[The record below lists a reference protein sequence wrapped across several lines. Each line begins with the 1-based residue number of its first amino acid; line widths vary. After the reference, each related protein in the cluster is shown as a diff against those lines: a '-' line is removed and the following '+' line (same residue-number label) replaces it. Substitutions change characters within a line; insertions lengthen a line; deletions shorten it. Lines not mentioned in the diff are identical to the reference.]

1 MIITRGRTTSVL
13 VRQRFGLSG
22 LNPRANPG
30 PNRAPN
36 SIPARVLS
44 MLLSLLLLGVVQAS
58 CSIGTDSQ
66 MLGIAD
72 FENRIEDFTLPTEPD
87 HQTDP
92 DQNPEAT
99 SDEPDSSEQPEEAEP
114 NTQPNSADSLG
125 SGSSGASPNIIQDF
139 RSGLDHGEKG
149 PEYQRYIV
157 LHDTEGSSGPASVI
171 SWWDSNGNYVAAH
184 FVIGRDGSIYQCVPM
199 NRIAHHAGYGEKGKN
214 AQYGLVEDGRDD
226 RRGTPPPGSYNTDY
240 AMNSYSIGIELV
252 HVGGGESYPIEQLE
266 ALDSLIAYIDNY
278 YGFES
283 QIIDH
288 KTWVNGNSDTSPEF
302 AQYLRNYQDHRS
314 YH

>member
-1 MIITRGRTTSVL
+1 MGSTRGRTTSDL
-13 VRQRFGLSG
+13 AKKRFCSSKRHRALS
-22 LNPRANPG
+22 
-30 PNRAPN
+30 
-36 SIPARVLS
+36 V
-44 MLLSLLLLGVVQAS
+44 LLSLLLAGVIQTS
-58 CSIGTDSQ
+58 CSTDSA
-66 MLGIAD
+66 MLRIDD
-72 FENRIEDFTLPTEPD
+72 FESRIEDFALSSEPES
-87 HQTDP
+87 QADP
-92 DQNPEAT
+92 DAPSDDEA
-99 SDEPDSSEQPEEAEP
+99 DPSEQPEEAEP
-114 NTQPNSADSLG
+114 NTPPNSADSLG